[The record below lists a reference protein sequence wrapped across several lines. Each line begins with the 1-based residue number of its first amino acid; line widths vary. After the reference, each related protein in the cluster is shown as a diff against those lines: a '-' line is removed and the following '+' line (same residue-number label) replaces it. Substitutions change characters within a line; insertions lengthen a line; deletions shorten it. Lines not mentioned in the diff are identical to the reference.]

1 MGCDRLRRWCTFA
14 RLCHPRGLCVPVF
27 VCFAEERAAVRIGE
41 RGRMASKQRTGASI
55 ATVERMGESGENT
68 QTGRG
73 SRMVETISF
82 LC

>member
-27 VCFAEERAAVRIGE
+27 VCFAEERAVARTGA
-41 RGRMASKQRTGASI
+41 RGRIVSSQRTGASK
-55 ATVERMGESGENT
+55 ATVARTGESGETT